1 MHTAPTS
8 DVWWKNAVVYCLDVE
23 TFADADGDGVGDL
36 AGLVERIDHVA
47 SLGATCVWLMP
58 LYPTPNRDDGYDITD
73 YLEVDPR
80 LGDLGD
86 LVEAIRHAN
95 DRGLR
100 VLADLVV
107 NHTSDEPPW
116 FRAARSDR
124 GSRFRDFYVWT
135 DDPRREEGTS
145 EQNWA
150 WDEEAAQF
158 YMHQFAPFQPDL
170 NIANPAVRDEIAKTV
185 GFWLKLGVSGFRM
198 DAVPFL
204 VQELDARVDEESGAG
219 KRWLHSLRE
228 YALRRRGDAML
239 MGECNVAK
247 EDVES
252 FFEDHGDALH
262 LQLAFLIN
270 QRLWLSLARG
280 EAVPLEDLIRD
291 LPVPPHDCGWATFL
305 RNHDELT
312 LDQLSEAE
320 RDEVFAAFAPDEDMR
335 IYGHGIRRRVASML
349 GGDSARLRMAWSL
362 MLTLP
367 GTPVILY
374 GDEIGM
380 GEDLRLDGRMS
391 VRTPMQ
397 WSPGPGAGFSRASG
411 EQLVRP
417 IVPGAFGSDHVS
429 VAAQARREDSL
440 LRFLTR
446 LCHVR
451 REAPELGWGASTLL
465 ENDPPALLAHRSD
478 WQGSTVVTVHN
489 LSDAPVSAELDLG
502 ADIERV
508 DDLLE
513 EREHDVRGSRLGVEL
528 APYGYLW
535 LRVRLSASDAPWSPP
550 PRSSWRRRSCRSPG
564 RSACGSRRA
573 RCARCRRMA
582 RSCPCRAACSRHGTP
597 PW

>member
-1 MHTAPTS
+1 MPLRAAAPS
-8 DVWWKNAVVYCLDVE
+8 DLWWKNAVVYCLDIE
-23 TFADADGDGVGDL
+23 TFADSDGDGCGDL
-36 AGLVERIDHVA
+36 GGFVERIDHVA
-47 SLGATCVWLMP
+47 NLGATCIWVMP
-58 LYPTPNRDDGYDITD
+58 LYPTTNRDDGYDITD
-73 YLEVDPR
+73 YLGVDGR

-86 LVEAIRHAN
+86 LVEAIRHAH

-100 VLADLVV
+100 ILMDLVV
-107 NHTSDEPPW
+107 NHTSNRHPW
-116 FRAARSDR
+116 FLAACADRS
-124 GSRFRDFYVWT
+124 SPFRDYYVWT
-135 DDPRREEGTS
+135 DDPASEKGTTEEQWTFS
-145 EQNWA
+145 
-150 WDEEAAQF
+150 EEAGQ
-158 YMHQFAPFQPDL
+158 YYQHQFAPFQPDL
-170 NIANPAVRDEIAKTV
+170 NIANPSVRHEIAKTV
-185 GFWLKLGVSGFRM
+185 GFWLTLGVSGFRM

-204 VQELDARVDEESGAG
+204 VQVIETSGTESGAG

-228 YALRRRGDAML
+228 YAMRRRGETML
-239 MGECNVAK
+239 MGECNVPK
-247 EDVES
+247 DQVES

-280 EAVPLEDLIRD
+280 EAAPLEDLIRD

-312 LDQLSEAE
+312 LDQLSEGE

-349 GGDSARLRMAWSL
+349 GGDGPRLRMAWSL
-362 MLTLP
+362 MITLP

-380 GEDLRLDGRMS
+380 GEDLDLDGRMS

-535 LRVRLSASDAPWSPP
+535 LRVRLSASDAP
-550 PRSSWRRRSCRSPG
+550 
-564 RSACGSRRA
+564 
-573 RCARCRRMA
+573 
-582 RSCPCRAACSRHGTP
+582 
-597 PW
+597 